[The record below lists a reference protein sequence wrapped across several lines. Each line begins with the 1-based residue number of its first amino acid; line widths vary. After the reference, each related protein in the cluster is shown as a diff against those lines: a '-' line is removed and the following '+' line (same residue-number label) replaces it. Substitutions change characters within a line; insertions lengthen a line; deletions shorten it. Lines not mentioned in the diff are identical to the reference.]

1 MLLFNKNKTSTAE
14 AKQNLT
20 TQYIRTGLLF
30 SLPSVSEE
38 SKTIFI
44 FHCQVRSSYIYIRWA
59 IADKFITVLTYQLRH
74 SLECII
80 PLQASSPSCTR
91 TRVFSALTTRRKV
104 KQNSFFATIT
114 VAFSIYLINMFLVYS
129 PKYILFPYNLY
140 TGVTEILF
148 FLIHFTFLLLYPGP
162 HSHTITQSFPG

>member
-104 KQNSFFATIT
+104 KQNSFFCNHNRSVLNILDKY
-114 VAFSIYLINMFLVYS
+114 VSGIFSKIYSIPLQPIYRSN
-129 PKYILFPYNLY
+129 
-140 TGVTEILF
+140 
-148 FLIHFTFLLLYPGP
+148 
-162 HSHTITQSFPG
+162 